1 MEGTAGFITRNAL
14 AQNVPGGMQST
25 LYSGG
30 YAVVSVGLGKR
41 NRRKPREKY
50 DILKSILPRGLADEL
65 LVDVRDDLR
74 APQPEQRP
82 PGEYPDFGVAQGVRQ
97 TPGFDLALEK
107 CRLKLHQYGIVF
119 VGCNAGRHRSATVAG
134 DLGRQET
141 NAYVVHAGLSNI
153 TAEEIAAL
161 TLACVNSWPQIESAS
176 YFRCVP
182 QTEIFA
188 LGWTW
193 RGFTDAP
200 APLIPAGTQLQVLRV
215 AREHPFPCVDVRLH
229 ADPFR
234 GNAVVPLSFLVPFC
248 VHVLQTSGRAPGVD
262 KR

>member
-1 MEGTAGFITRNAL
+1 MYDKKKKHKHNKHDLQRKQQLKQQHNKQKQQQESMQQQRG
-14 AQNVPGGMQST
+14 PG
-25 LYSGG
+25 
-30 YAVVSVGLGKR
+30 R
-41 NRRKPREKY
+41 
-50 DILKSILPRGLADEL
+50 
-65 LVDVRDDLR
+65 
-74 APQPEQRP
+74 
-82 PGEYPDFGVAQGVRQ
+82 
-97 TPGFDLALEK
+97 
-107 CRLKLHQYGIVF
+107 
-119 VGCNAGRHRSATVAG
+119 
-134 DLGRQET
+134 ET

-193 RGFTDAP
+193 RGFSDAP

-215 AREHPFPCVDVRLH
+215 AREHPFPCVVVRRL

-262 KR
+262 